1 MCTGK
6 RACVCLHAYVLQ
18 TVLSLCPCVLAH
30 VSLYAR
36 LYLCLHTCVWL
47 YDVCAS
53 ICTFVYACVCIGRRL
68 VTDPYGSGRLQDAAA
83 GDPYVSQLGQKPFI
97 CADISLKSLY
107 KVSSSLP
114 TCYVLPPL
122 PPLLPPPPSL
132 PGGDR
137 GDDSGGLLRGALE
150 SFRVL

>member
-83 GDPYVSQLGQKPFI
+83 GDPYVCI
-97 CADISLKSLY
+97 
-107 KVSSSLP
+107 
-114 TCYVLPPL
+114 
-122 PPLLPPPPSL
+122 
-132 PGGDR
+132 
-137 GDDSGGLLRGALE
+137 LRPMGP
-150 SFRVL
+150 RVLTYAAAGIHMEPDGSIWIRSKGIHMDPVEGDPYGFL